1 MTARTRLT
9 ALALA
14 SVLVACLAGAGT
26 GGRAPLADAS
36 RPARGTLDSDRLHGA
51 FWRPA
56 GSDATRPTLSL
67 QRAAWAPW
75 EIQRSELEA
84 EPVRNLLE
92 RLRKTGKLDL
102 EGVRSD
108 LQPTLFE

>member
-1 MTARTRLT
+1 MTVRTRLT

-26 GGRAPLADAS
+26 GGRAPSADAS

-56 GSDATRPTLSL
+56 GSDARRPALSL
-67 QRAAWAPW
+67 RRVAWTPSEAKPRRPQSDTFASVQAVVRLAA
-75 EIQRSELEA
+75 
-84 EPVRNLLE
+84 
-92 RLRKTGKLDL
+92 
-102 EGVRSD
+102 SD
-108 LQPTLFE
+108 

>member
-1 MTARTRLT
+1 MTVRTRLT

-51 FWRPA
+51 LWRPT

-67 QRAAWAPW
+67 QRAAWAP
-75 EIQRSELEA
+75 SESQPRRPQSDALA
-84 EPVRNLLE
+84 SLQAVVRLA
-92 RLRKTGKLDL
+92 T
-102 EGVRSD
+102 SD
-108 LQPTLFE
+108 

>member
-1 MTARTRLT
+1 MTVRTRLT

-14 SVLVACLAGAGT
+14 SVLVACLAGAGAGT

-56 GSDATRPTLSL
+56 GSDATRPALSL
-67 QRAAWAPW
+67 RRVAWAP
-75 EIQRSELEA
+75 SEAKPRRPQSDAFVSVQAL
-84 EPVRNLLE
+84 VRLAA
-92 RLRKTGKLDL
+92 
-102 EGVRSD
+102 SD
-108 LQPTLFE
+108 

>member
-14 SVLVACLAGAGT
+14 SVLVACLAAGA
-26 GGRAPLADAS
+26 GGRAPLADAP
-36 RPARGTLDSDRLHGA
+36 RPARDTLDSDRLHGA

-67 QRAAWAPW
+67 QRAAWAP
-75 EIQRSELEA
+75 SESQPRHPQSDALA
-84 EPVRNLLE
+84 SVQAVVRLA
-92 RLRKTGKLDL
+92 T
-102 EGVRSD
+102 SD
-108 LQPTLFE
+108 